1 MCAKADD
8 PLTTQQYDKAIRV
21 TTSNS
26 NAAEAMS
33 GNYYITF
40 AGQRSSAFDADGTAM
55 TNTTCSAAW
64 ETMENIRSAR
74 CFQVHYDATTLA
86 GEYVVALVFDNYGQN
101 NVHYFETDPDVSL
114 FTCDMSEVEDAITG
128 TPGCAITDDVDL
140 TVRHWRM
147 GIVVSVGGPD
157 RVPYPDDLPR
167 LISRACQTHQLA
179 TPTMSSGS
187 PMTRRLQTNSVSPS
201 TVSPLR
207 KSTSTR
213 SCNHRT

>member
-140 TVRHWRM
+140 TVRHWRL
-147 GIVVSVGGPD
+147 GIVVCVGGPD
-157 RVPYPDDLPR
+157 RVVCLTR
-167 LISRACQTHQLA
+167 
-179 TPTMSSGS
+179 
-187 PMTRRLQTNSVSPS
+187 MTCPG
-201 TVSPLR
+201 
-207 KSTSTR
+207 
-213 SCNHRT
+213 